1 MKKFNIILFAVALFT
16 VVACNGNAAVK
27 TENKKSEASA
37 KTHHTVKLNKQDF
50 LDKVYD
56 YEKNPKEWKYKGDKP
71 AIIDFYA
78 DWCGPCRMTAPVLE
92 ELAKEYGDKI
102 VIYKVDT
109 QKERE
114 LAATFGIQSLP
125 SLLFVPLNEQPQLA
139 KGALPK
145 DAFEKAIEKVLKV
158 TK

>member
-1 MKKFNIILFAVALFT
+1 MISFSCQPKAQEKDSE
-16 VVACNGNAAVK
+16 GHK
-27 TENKKSEASA
+27 TAQ
-37 KTHHTVKLNKQDF
+37 THSTVKLTKQEF

-56 YEKNPKEWKYKGDKP
+56 FEKNPQEWKYKGDKP

-92 ELAKEYGDKI
+92 ALAKEYGDKI

-114 LAATFGIQSLP
+114 ISAAFGIQSLP
-125 SLLFVPLNEQPQLA
+125 SLLFIPLNEKPQLA
-139 KGALPK
+139 KGAMPK
-145 DAFEKAIEKVLKV
+145 EAFEEAIEKVLKV

>member
-1 MKKFNIILFAVALFT
+1 MKKIKILGLTFALLSTLLSFGST
-16 VVACNGNAAVK
+16 IGQN
-27 TENKKSEASA
+27 TEKEQKHHTTQLNKK
-37 KTHHTVKLNKQDF
+37 DF

-56 YEKNPKEWKYKGDKP
+56 YEKNPKKWVYKGDKP

-78 DWCGPCRMTAPVLE
+78 DWCGPCRKTAPILE
-92 ELAKEYGDKI
+92 ALAKEYGDKI

-114 LAATFGIQSLP
+114 LSAAFGIQSLP
-125 SLLFVPLNEQPQLA
+125 SLLFIPLGEAPQLA

-145 DAFEKAIEKVLKV
+145 EAFEEAIAKVLKV
-158 TK
+158 KK

>member
-1 MKKFNIILFAVALFT
+1 MKKIKILGLTFALLSTLLSFGST
-16 VVACNGNAAVK
+16 IGQN
-27 TENKKSEASA
+27 TEKEQKHHTIQLNKK
-37 KTHHTVKLNKQDF
+37 DF

-56 YEKNPKEWKYKGDKP
+56 YEKNPKKWVYKGDKP

-78 DWCGPCRMTAPVLE
+78 DWCGPCRKTAPILE
-92 ELAKEYGDKI
+92 ALAKEYGDKI

-114 LAATFGIQSLP
+114 LSAAFGIQSLP
-125 SLLFVPLNEQPQLA
+125 SLLFIPLGEAPQLA

-145 DAFEKAIEKVLKV
+145 ETFEEAIAKVLKV
-158 TK
+158 KK

>member
-1 MKKFNIILFAVALFT
+1 MKKIKILGFTFALLSTLLSFGST
-16 VVACNGNAAVK
+16 IGQN
-27 TENKKSEASA
+27 TEKEQKHHTIQLNKK
-37 KTHHTVKLNKQDF
+37 DF

-56 YEKNPKEWKYKGDKP
+56 YEKNPKKWVYKGNKP

-78 DWCGPCRMTAPVLE
+78 DWCGPCIKTAPILE
-92 ELAKEYGDKI
+92 ALAKEYGDKI

-114 LAATFGIQSLP
+114 LSAAFGIQSLP
-125 SLLFVPLNEQPQLA
+125 SLLFIPLGEAPQLA

-145 DAFEKAIEKVLKV
+145 EAFEEAIAKVLKV
-158 TK
+158 KK

>member
-1 MKKFNIILFAVALFT
+1 MKRVNIVTFIVAIFSSMLSF
-16 VVACNGNAAVK
+16 GNNVREDAPIDQK
-27 TENKKSEASA
+27 QHKIEHYTIQ
-37 KTHHTVKLNKQDF
+37 LNKQDF

-56 YEKNPKEWKYKGDKP
+56 YEKNPKKWVYKGDQP

-78 DWCGPCRMTAPVLE
+78 DWCGPCRKTAPILE
-92 ELAKEYGDKI
+92 ALAKEYGDKI

-114 LAATFGIQSLP
+114 LSAAFGIQSLP
-125 SLLFVPLNEQPQLA
+125 SLLFIPLGEAPQLA

-145 DAFEKAIEKVLKV
+145 EAFEEAIAKVLKV
-158 TK
+158 KK

>member
-1 MKKFNIILFAVALFT
+1 MKKIKILGLTFALLSTLLSFGST
-16 VVACNGNAAVK
+16 IGQN
-27 TENKKSEASA
+27 TEKEQKHHTIQLNKK
-37 KTHHTVKLNKQDF
+37 DF

-56 YEKNPKEWKYKGDKP
+56 YEKNPKKWVYKGDKP

-78 DWCGPCRMTAPVLE
+78 DWCGPCRKTAPILE
-92 ELAKEYGDKI
+92 ALAKEYGDKI

-114 LAATFGIQSLP
+114 LSAAFGIQSLP
-125 SLLFVPLNEQPQLA
+125 SLLFIPLGEAPQLA

-145 DAFEKAIEKVLKV
+145 EAFEEAIAKVLKV
-158 TK
+158 KK

>member
-1 MKKFNIILFAVALFT
+1 MNWTKNITLLMILMISFSCQPKAQEKDSE
-16 VVACNGNAAVK
+16 GHK
-27 TENKKSEASA
+27 TAQ
-37 KTHHTVKLNKQDF
+37 THSTVKLTKQEF

-56 YEKNPKEWKYKGDKP
+56 FEKNPQEWKYKGDKP

-92 ELAKEYGDKI
+92 ALAKEYGDKI

-114 LAATFGIQSLP
+114 ISAAFGIQSLP
-125 SLLFVPLNEQPQLA
+125 SLLFIPLNEKPQLA
-139 KGALPK
+139 KGAMPK
-145 DAFEKAIEKVLKV
+145 EAFEEAIEKVLKV

>member
-1 MKKFNIILFAVALFT
+1 MKKIKILGLTFALLSTLLSFGST
-16 VVACNGNAAVK
+16 IEQD
-27 TENKKSEASA
+27 TEKEQKHHTIQLNKK
-37 KTHHTVKLNKQDF
+37 DF

-56 YEKNPKEWKYKGDKP
+56 YEKNPKKWVYKGDKP

-78 DWCGPCRMTAPVLE
+78 DWCGPCRKTAPILE
-92 ELAKEYGDKI
+92 ALAKEYGDKI

-114 LAATFGIQSLP
+114 LSAAFGIQSLP
-125 SLLFVPLNEQPQLA
+125 SLLFIPLGEAPQLA

-145 DAFEKAIEKVLKV
+145 ETFEEAIAKVLKV
-158 TK
+158 KK

>member
-1 MKKFNIILFAVALFT
+1 MKKIKILGLTFALLSTLLSFGST
-16 VVACNGNAAVK
+16 IEQN
-27 TENKKSEASA
+27 TEKEQKHHTIQLNKK
-37 KTHHTVKLNKQDF
+37 DF

-56 YEKNPKEWKYKGDKP
+56 YEKNPKKWVYKGDKP

-78 DWCGPCRMTAPVLE
+78 DWCGPCRKTAPILE
-92 ELAKEYGDKI
+92 ALAKEYGDKI

-114 LAATFGIQSLP
+114 LSAAFGIQSLP
-125 SLLFVPLNEQPQLA
+125 SLLFIPLGEAPQLA

-145 DAFEKAIEKVLKV
+145 ETFEEAIAKVLKV
-158 TK
+158 KK